1 MKLSTIEQTMT
12 SVDIATL
19 TEKRHNDVLRDIREM
34 FNGLEIDARTFAR
47 VYLGGNNQQRPMYEL
62 DRELTH
68 CLLTGYSAKARMKVI
83 KRWHELE
90 KGKTPTTFIEALELT
105 LAQAKAIEE
114 KEAALLIASPKA
126 EMYDYIADGAYKIL
140 QDASKDMGLKMGV
153 LPRVAEKLGWVSETR
168 ILQPGN
174 SHTISPCNRHS
185 LDEGYMVMSHHT
197 KLSGGRTFKYKT
209 FPYLTLD
216 GYNRLEDL
224 ATSFHE
230 GCKFEVYG
238 AHGSY
243 ELDELFCE
251 NDFK

>member
-1 MKLSTIEQTMT
+1 MILKEKKMKLSTIEQTMT

-105 LAQAKAIEE
+105 LEQAKAIEE
-114 KEAALLIASPKA
+114 KEKQLELQKPKVQLAEALFEVGA
-126 EMYDYIADGAYKIL
+126 EMTFREFINVNGLREQKFKNQLVEDRLLYIDQLTHAKLPYAHTSEWFKVRNEFINGGVRAIVMIKPAGAEYLVTKY
-140 QDASKDMGLKMGV
+140 
-153 LPRVAEKLGWVSETR
+153 LPKLDDD
-168 ILQPGN
+168 
-174 SHTISPCNRHS
+174 C
-185 LDEGYMVMSHHT
+185 
-197 KLSGGRTFKYKT
+197 FK
-209 FPYLTLD
+209 
-216 GYNRLEDL
+216 
-224 ATSFHE
+224 
-230 GCKFEVYG
+230 
-238 AHGSY
+238 
-243 ELDELFCE
+243 
-251 NDFK
+251 